1 MRWSTVRSAGLCVA
15 VGLGMARSI
24 SGCNV
29 PVDHLSSG
37 AGGAGSP
44 GPETAVPVGFP
55 TGGGSGGGGS
65 SGCSNTLPQPAFGMC
80 TASTPPPP
88 ISGGTLLLTKNGVI
102 VIISDPD
109 RDAVYVVDI
118 SKGQL
123 LFTIALQAGDE
134 PGRLAEDAAGLIH
147 VALRSGGALVTLD
160 PTTGDVLARRSVCP
174 APRGVAYDPGRDL
187 VWVACATGELVGLP
201 AAGGPATTNWTV
213 ERDLRDIFV
222 SGGALTVSEFR
233 SAQVL
238 NLNNDGTIGARN
250 QVPAPDPGFA
260 PHVLWR
266 MLPGPGG
273 SAVCINQE
281 HSQSSINTTQPGG
294 YGGGGGC
301 TGLTE
306 ISPPASSSSGS
317 GLIGNP
323 GNFFT
328 DAGLDDDG
336 GFTGLT
342 SLPIPASSDAG
353 SQGLMNAV
361 ITNIGSDG
369 SILFNRTILGVLP
382 VDIAISPDG
391 QSYAIA
397 TPGSAYT
404 QSAASVLTSDAQ
416 TPLPFNDFTQ
426 VPIAVA
432 FDLLGDVL
440 VQTRDPANLWVFPQ
454 TPAGGG
460 PTSNPW
466 SIPLSGVSRCDTGH
480 DIFHTHAGVPIAC
493 ASCHPE
499 GGDDGHVWV
508 LNGDQRRTPS
518 LRGTIAGTAP
528 YHWPGDEPD
537 LPTLVNDV
545 YTIRMAGAALEAEA
559 MSALTGWVQTIPPPP
574 APTWVNASAAAAGQ
588 KIFENSTVGCSSC
601 HSGAKFTN
609 NQTVDVGTGGAFQ
622 VPPLVGVGWRTPLL
636 HDGCAQTIADR
647 FGTCSTSGHGSLS
660 SLSAGDLQNLEA
672 YLETL

>member
-1 MRWSTVRSAGLCVA
+1 
-15 VGLGMARSI
+15 
-24 SGCNV
+24 
-29 PVDHLSSG
+29 
-37 AGGAGSP
+37 
-44 GPETAVPVGFP
+44 
-55 TGGGSGGGGS
+55 
-65 SGCSNTLPQPAFGMC
+65 
-80 TASTPPPP
+80 
-88 ISGGTLLLTKNGVI
+88 
-102 VIISDPD
+102 
-109 RDAVYVVDI
+109 
-118 SKGQL
+118 
-123 LFTIALQAGDE
+123 
-134 PGRLAEDAAGLIH
+134 
-147 VALRSGGALVTLD
+147 
-160 PTTGDVLARRSVCP
+160 
-174 APRGVAYDPGRDL
+174 
-187 VWVACATGELVGLP
+187 
-201 AAGGPATTNWTV
+201 
-213 ERDLRDIFV
+213 
-222 SGGALTVSEFR
+222 
-233 SAQVL
+233 
-238 NLNNDGTIGARN
+238 
-250 QVPAPDPGFA
+250 
-260 PHVLWR
+260 
-266 MLPGPGG
+266 
-273 SAVCINQE
+273 
-281 HSQSSINTTQPGG
+281 
-294 YGGGGGC
+294 
-301 TGLTE
+301 
-306 ISPPASSSSGS
+306 
-317 GLIGNP
+317 
-323 GNFFT
+323 
-328 DAGLDDDG
+328 
-336 GFTGLT
+336 
-342 SLPIPASSDAG
+342 
-353 SQGLMNAV
+353 MNAV

-609 NQTVDVGTGGAFQ
+609 SQTVDVGTGGAFQ